1 MKLHGNDGG
10 QIELDGGGNK
20 QLDDSSGG
28 KIVRM
33 GVVAEI
39 YHLVRRRKE
48 DRRNV
53 GRGGKEIS
61 TLFCCKNPDSVETAD
76 SLKNPDPKGPEPDL
90 ESGTKGFGEEESVE
104 SELKRL
110 HNLCGPPRFLFTIKE
125 ETREDLESDDGKSRG
140 GDRSRKGSRTRSL
153 GDLVFAIDTP
163 VSLTPLASPKRS
175 YQFEPY
181 EIHGLNPLFESF
193 LEAGFDSPRS
203 SPPPKMK
210 FLRDAEEK
218 HMRRL
223 REEAEKRAKEERDGS
238 FIRITVGKNRET
250 EQHQ

>member
-1 MKLHGNDGG
+1 MASFGSLGIGLSLVFG
-10 QIELDGGGNK
+10 FVFL
-20 QLDDSSGG
+20 
-28 KIVRM
+28 

-48 DRRNV
+48 NRNIV

-76 SLKNPDPKGPEPDL
+76 SLKNPDPKGLEPDL
-90 ESGTKGFGEEESVE
+90 ESATKGFGEEESVE

-125 ETREDLESDDGKSRG
+125 ETKEDLDSDDGKSRG
-140 GDRSRKGSRTRSL
+140 GERSRKGSRARSL

-163 VSLTPLASPKRS
+163 VSLTPLASPKGG
-175 YQFEPY
+175 YQFESY

-193 LEAGFDSPRS
+193 SEADFLRS

-218 HMRRL
+218 FMRRK

-238 FIRITVGKNRET
+238 FIKITVGKNRET